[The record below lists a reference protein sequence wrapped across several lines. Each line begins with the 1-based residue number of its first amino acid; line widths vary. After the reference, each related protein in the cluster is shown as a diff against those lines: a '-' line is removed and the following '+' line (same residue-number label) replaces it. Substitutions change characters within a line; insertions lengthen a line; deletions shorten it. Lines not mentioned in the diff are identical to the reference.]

1 MSARKAFMHS
11 RRTPSQPKRT
21 RQPQRVLSVQLAL
34 SNPEDYTRHVNRN
47 PWKKKK
53 QEFLEYLHREW
64 ELGMENDLKADEEA
78 RAKQTRKL
86 EG

>member
-1 MSARKAFMHS
+1 MADKPKPPKRVRNTSPTPDAEFNFSEYKKAILADPRARK
-11 RRTPSQPKRT
+11 
-21 RQPQRVLSVQLAL
+21 VV
-34 SNPEDYTRHVNRN
+34 ED
-47 PWKKKK
+47 
-53 QEFLEYLHREW
+53 FLKYRHREW